1 MNKHHI
7 PKCIW
12 CFWDSKDLPDT
23 VKKSIDT
30 WKHFNPDYKITVI
43 NKRNI
48 KKLIP
53 NINFNKIKIAKDSIQ
68 KYSDFIRINVLKK
81 YGGIWIDGSSFS
93 TCSFDEWFHKIGI
106 KKTTDFIGYVNP
118 QFNKVKYEKKYP
130 MIENWFFACP
140 KNSKFV
146 KEWHKEFMKLKNLD
160 DVNDYID
167 EVVEEGID
175 MQWIDNPQ
183 YLTQH
188 LAAQVILQRGYNMKN
203 MILLNAIQNKY
214 GNGPLHYFISDKAW
228 TLTDVESV
236 RTLCKDKKE
245 WSQPIVKLVGDT
257 RRIVENNKSIKKCVF
272 KIIEDLLK
280 DKKDLGNKRSNKTK
294 RTKRTNRNK
303 KRTIK
308 RRKRTIRKKGGM
320 RGSYGVGTG
329 IRVVPSAMT
338 RFPERPFL
346 ADHIDKRLFPED
358 YEKMLYNHFNS
369 NITGPSLPIFHLD
382 TPQTKYNGYWKVLET
397 GSTNQDEGDLLK
409 ISFQIEG
416 EGLIPWFRD
425 VSESAKLGGGSFGKA
440 YNGSITEL
448 KRLREGEE
456 NPEVWSSLQVGG
468 EYAIKLMKSRGK
480 ALNERQQWY
489 DENRKEFKSM
499 KDTYNAAPNLFLR
512 PHLLLQKDKDSL
524 AIVMELGGKSLHY
537 YLGEGKEPFMIQDL
551 KRHVGD
557 LAVAIATIHSMGY
570 IHRDLKPENILLVD
584 YGGQLQLK
592 VIDLGLMV
600 KTDHGDKNPVLCCAP
615 SGSGSYIWMS
625 PEYLINGRSKIGRA
639 SDWWAFGLIILQL
652 LGYFGKGIDAQYCR
666 VTRYRKGLFVGL
678 RDIMLPSLKSDHS
691 KIFEGSEQERLTEI
705 ASGCHF
711 YNESREDIEELVEFA
726 FYFLDPVSRTRP
738 FLRLDSDTKTGN
750 FETREGETAEKLQQ
764 LVDNLFPKYGIKTK

>member
-23 VKKSIDT
+23 VKLSLDT

-43 NKRNI
+43 NKKNI

-53 NINFNKIKIAKDSIQ
+53 NINFDKINIAKDSIQ
-68 KYSDFIRINVLKK
+68 KYSDFIRICILRK

-257 RRIVENNKSIKKCVF
+257 RRIVENNKGIKKCVF

-280 DKKDLGNKRSNKTK
+280 DKKDLGNKRTKKIK
-294 RTKRTNRNK
+294 RTKRTKRNK

-308 RRKRTIRKKGGM
+308 RKKRTIGKRKQSGGEGKFILRIGNEKSQDKYADILDAGDEKLKDLNQIVFTIEEEKRGVLSSVDDAYRGSKATVLAKSSVYKGK
-320 RGSYGVGTG
+320 GSYGSIAEGT
-329 IRVVPSAMT
+329 
-338 RFPERPFL
+338 
-346 ADHIDKRLFPED
+346 
-358 YEKMLYNHFNS
+358 
-369 NITGPSLPIFHLD
+369 ITSLKSSQNTSL
-382 TPQTKYNGYWKVLET
+382 
-397 GSTNQDEGDLLK
+397 
-409 ISFQIEG
+409 IE
-416 EGLIPWFRD
+416 
-425 VSESAKLGGGSFGKA
+425 LGGL
-440 YNGSITEL
+440 EL
-448 KRLREGEE
+448 ERK
-456 NPEVWSSLQVGG
+456 
-468 EYAIKLMKSRGK
+468 YAIKLMKAQNDRH
-480 ALNERQQWY
+480 
-489 DENRKEFKSM
+489 DEIRTEFKFM
-499 KDTYNAAPNLFLR
+499 KETYGRNQKLFLR
-512 PHLLLQKDKDSL
+512 PHLLLQKDENSL
-524 AIVMELGGKSLHY
+524 AIVMELGGESLY
-537 YLGEGKEPFMIQDL
+537 DYLGKGTELFTIRDL
-551 KRHVGD
+551 KRHIGD
-557 LAVAIATIHSMGY
+557 LAVAISTIHSMGY
-570 IHRDLKPENILLVD
+570 IHRDLKPDNILLVD
-584 YGGQLQLK
+584 NGQLQLK
-592 VIDLGLMV
+592 VIDLGIMA
-600 KTDHGDKNPVLCCAP
+600 KTNHGDDNPMLCCVP
-615 SGSGSYIWMS
+615 DDLGTILWRQPESIQKRQPVSG
-625 PEYLINGRSKIGRA
+625 KVGRA
-639 SDWWAFGLIILQL
+639 YDWWSFGLIILQL
-652 LGYFGKGIDAQYCR
+652 LGYFGKGKRAQEP
-666 VTRYRKGLFVGL
+666 VDHWGEMNGLFERL
-678 RDIMLPSLKSDHS
+678 YEHYS
-691 KIFEGSEQERLTEI
+691 KIFKRSNQKRSLTEI
-705 ASGCHF
+705 ASGCAF
-711 YNESREDIEELVEFA
+711 YGGHPEDRQDREDLVKFA
-726 FYFLDPVSRTRP
+726 FYFLDPKSRTRP
-738 FLRLDSDTKTGN
+738 FLHLKDDTMTAK
-750 FETREGETAEKLQQ
+750 FETREGERAKQLQV
-764 LVDNLFPKYGIKTK
+764 LVNNLFPKYGIKTE